1 MIEEVY
7 EAYLLSREEF
17 SILLRAAG
25 CRAFYGFPMEAA
37 ERSRKE
43 LLLELHRMV
52 KKGLMRS
59 DGVGFVTEPALLDC
73 IRAIAEAE
81 NMLLVTVQVPSLPVY
96 CCYPGRQIFICEWMN
111 RRADHIKLKRVDR
124 EKFFGILAEEGYFPA
139 LGKGSYQLIH
149 NHTGVTQRK
158 LTLQRNGLEQTF
170 MLEEKEK
177 QMQAVYSEETL
188 GEMFR
193 ALAGG
198 EFYDIS

>member
-7 EAYLLSREEF
+7 EAYLLSRQEF

-37 ERSRKE
+37 EHSRKE

-59 DGVGFVTEPALLDC
+59 DGVGFVTEPALFAC
-73 IRAIAEAE
+73 IRTIAEAE
-81 NMLLVTVQVPSLPVY
+81 KMLLVTVQEPSLPVY

-111 RRADHIKLKRVDR
+111 RREDYIKLKRVDR
-124 EKFFGILAEEGYFPA
+124 EKFFGILAEEGYFPE

-149 NHTGVTQRK
+149 NHTGEMQRK
-158 LTLQRNGLEQTF
+158 LILQRKGLEQILI
-170 MLEEKEK
+170 LEEKGE
-177 QMQAVYSEETL
+177 QMQAVYSEKILE
-188 GEMFR
+188 EMFR